1 MLINKKC
8 MDKNF
13 LQNVQIKSIY
23 REKSASAIMTF
34 WGKNSDIK
42 IYKQIKVFKN
52 VLNNLQ
58 ASVIN
63 TWMFGLEFSP
73 FPISM
78 YMFDSEDEIGSC
90 VSYAIKNQKGFNNL
104 EEKTMFG
111 TALEFDD
118 V

>member
-1 MLINKKC
+1 

-13 LQNVQIKSIY
+13 LQIVQIKSIY
-23 REKSASAIMTF
+23 RGKSASAIMTF

-42 IYKQIKVFKN
+42 IYKRIKVFKN
-52 VLNNLQ
+52 FLNNLQ
-58 ASVIN
+58 TSVIN
-63 TWMFGLEFSP
+63 IVIFGNSNFGLELPP

-78 YMFDSEDEIGSC
+78 YMFNSEDEIGCC
-90 VSYAIKNQKGFNNL
+90 VGYAIKSQKGLNNL